1 MLAEWVKELWVKP
14 WVVLWVKPWAVL
26 WVEQWLEQ
34 CQVKP
39 EVWVQVVQW
48 ETWAAW
54 VVQVVQEI
62 WAAWEVQEVQVA

>member
-14 WVVLWVKPWAVL
+14 WAVLWVKPWAVL

-34 CQVKP
+34 CQVKL
-39 EVWVQVVQW
+39 EVWVQAVRW
-48 ETWAAW
+48 EIWAAW

-62 WAAWEVQEVQVA
+62 WAAWEVQVVQVA